1 MSCMQRGLHVI
12 RVLNQDTLTGLHVLA
27 AAASARGLIVQQDGL
42 RTRWPDARGCGSS
55 GAGSAAALGGCELE
69 PLLAERPPRA
79 SALHAYQTKLCTVR
93 CFGCKRVP
101 AVSAV
106 NGWLL

>member
-12 RVLNQDTLTGLHVLA
+12 RVLIPRHTHWAVRARSGCQRAGADCAAGWTAHALA
-27 AAASARGLIVQQDGL
+27 RRAAV
-42 RTRWPDARGCGSS
+42 SS